1 MTTKCTWCNRAYHYV
16 SKHDKLCNQ
25 CFAKYVEKREFIDQ
39 QKGLPP
45 DDTTEEE
52 IWAMCFPNDPRAQEI
67 MDARIKRVTQQIQD
81 NWTEEQRLSRAV
93 QKKTTPT
100 VSSESVR
107 WAKARVTSMPSS
119 NSSPISGILE

>member
-1 MTTKCTWCNRAYHYV
+1 MTTKCSWCKRVYHYV
-16 SKHDKLCNQ
+16 SKHEALCET
-25 CFAKYVEKREFIDQ
+25 CYDKYVEKRDFIGQ
-39 QKGLPP
+39 KKGLPP

-52 IWAMCFPNDPRAQEI
+52 IWAMCFPNDSHAQEI
-67 MDARIKRVTQQIQD
+67 MSARIERVKKQIQD

-107 WAKARVTSMPSS
+107 WAKARVTSIHSS
-119 NSSPISGILE
+119 KSSPISGILE

>member
-1 MTTKCTWCNRAYHYV
+1 MTTKCSWCEKVYHYV
-16 SKHDKLCNQ
+16 SKHEKLCNQ
-25 CFAKYVEKREFIDQ
+25 CFAKYVEKREFIG
-39 QKGLPP
+39 QKKELPP

-52 IWAMCFPNDPRAQEI
+52 IWAMCFPNDSHAQEI
-67 MDARIKRVTQQIQD
+67 MSARIERVKKQIQD

-107 WAKARVTSMPSS
+107 WARARVTSMRSS
-119 NSSPISGILE
+119 KSSPISGIME